1 MEYNPPGPTPRYLQI
16 AGFKSIHPDQPARIE
31 IRGLTL
37 LAGANSSGKSAVMQ
51 PILLM
56 KQTLEAAYDPGPLLI
71 DGPHVQFSALD
82 QMLCQGVGDAASSL
96 SVEFG
101 PTPVR
106 NRLYEQYVS
115 AVRVHFTPKSPG
127 NNRYELAPP
136 RADISIGE
144 AWVAVNNHISVQN
157 LFAFCAPDFTAAS
170 QLQNSVLSVVAFRC
184 DLHID
189 VIADVDNELPFAA
202 LGLSLLDRHFDW
214 IRPLLH
220 LPGLRGHR
228 ERLYPTAHAGDGDFI
243 TAQGPF
249 TPYVAAVLARWQAS
263 DADTAKACL
272 ARVIDAM
279 SRMGLTSTVRATRIN
294 AAQIELK
301 VSRLPVSRQGGK
313 QTSQQVNTQDL
324 VDIADVGFGVSQVLP
339 VVVALAAAVPNQV
352 VYIEQPEL
360 HLHPRAQTVMGQLLV
375 DAVNRGVKVI
385 VETHSRM
392 ILRAIQTAVARRR
405 ITPDAVALHWFSR
418 DAETGATRVD
428 LAELDSDGAFG
439 DWPVDFAEAEAEADD
454 AWLDAVFEHQR

>member
-1 MEYNPPGPTPRYLQI
+1 MEYNPPGPPPRYLQI

-56 KQTLEAAYDPGPLLI
+56 KQTLEAAHDPGPLRL

-82 QMLCQGVGDAASSL
+82 QMLCQGAGDAASSI

-101 PTPVR
+101 PTPEMGGA
-106 NRLYEQYVS
+106 RLLGDPQDLP
-115 AVRVHFTPKSPG
+115 AVRVHFKPNSPDD
-127 NNRYELAPP
+127 NADEFAPP
-136 RADISIGE
+136 TVDVSIDGE
-144 AWVAVNNHISVQN
+144 WAPVNVHISPQHLSAFAPSN
-157 LFAFCAPDFTAAS
+157 LRRLMTQPVFKVATWAS
-170 QLQNSVLSVVAFRC
+170 RC
-184 DLHID
+184 DVRFQVTIRSGL
-189 VIADVDNELPFAA
+189 VIRVAP
-202 LGLSLLDRHFDW
+202 LSHQFEW

-228 ERLYPTAHAGDGDFI
+228 ERLYSTAHSGDGDFI
-243 TAQGPF
+243 TAEGPF
-249 TPYVAAVLARWQAS
+249 TPYVAAILARWQAS
-263 DADTAKACL
+263 DADTGKASL
-272 ARVIDAM
+272 ARVTDAM
-279 SRMGLTSTVRATRIN
+279 SRMGLTSTVRAARVN
-294 AAQIELK
+294 AVHIELK
-301 VSRLPVSRQGGK
+301 VGRLPVSK
-313 QTSQQVNTQDL
+313 QAGNQSTTQDL

-405 ITPDAVALHWFSR
+405 IKPDAIALHWFSR

-439 DWPVDFAEAEAEADD
+439 EWPVDFAEAEAEADD
-454 AWLDAVFEHQR
+454 DWLDAVFEHQP